1 MTPAPVNNDKSRG
14 MILIVV
20 LWAVA
25 MMTVI
30 VVALSAFSQ
39 RSITSASVEAD
50 RLRTEMALAAG
61 IEVGKALIVAARP
74 EDRIFLDGTT
84 ITTDIGSGRM
94 VRIAVR
100 DAAGLVDINRADPE
114 LLTELGTRLEPGIP
128 GVQSILEEIMKL
140 RAEKEKQ
147 AQETPPPDS
156 PPQPTESAGN
166 PPASQGNPP
175 GTEGN
180 PPGSEG
186 IQPGTEGNPTGE
198 NTPTPYQTAVLIS
211 IQQLYGLEDADPA
224 AVDKLLPLITLYSVD
239 GKVNPMAAPV
249 EILNAVPGLQPKDT
263 AILTEAR
270 KLRQKD
276 TEAVQEVLGAV
287 PKFLGIGQ
295 AKVFNIAAAVVSGSG
310 VIAGSRVQT
319 TAMLE
324 ESSTGP
330 AFQFLSWSW

>member
-1 MTPAPVNNDKSRG
+1 MTPMPINGDKSRG

-25 MMTVI
+25 MMTVV

-39 RSITSASVEAD
+39 KSITSASVEAD

-74 EDRIFLDGTT
+74 EDRIFLDGATL
-84 ITTDIGSGRM
+84 TTDIGDGRM
-94 VRIAVR
+94 VKIAVR

-114 LLTELGTRLEPGIP
+114 LIAELGTRLEPRIP
-128 GVQSILEEIMKL
+128 GVQSILEEVMKL
-140 RAEKEKQ
+140 RAERAKQ
-147 AQETPPPDS
+147 AQETQPQDS

-166 PPASQGNPP
+166 PPGSQGNPP
-175 GTEGN
+175 GTQGN

-186 IQPGTEGNPTGE
+186 NQPGSEGNPPGE
-198 NTPTPYQTAVLIS
+198 NTPPPYQPAVLIS

-249 EILNAVPGLQPKDT
+249 EILSAVPGLQPKDA
-263 AILTEAR
+263 AILAEAR
-270 KLRQKD
+270 KLRQRD
-276 TEAVQEVLGAV
+276 SEAVQEVLAAV

-295 AKVFNIAAAVVSGSG
+295 AKVFNIAVAVISGSG

-319 TAMLE
+319 TALLE
-324 ESSTGP
+324 EGSTGP